1 MISELDL
8 KSNENSVRHIFSLW
22 FYSSQLESLIQV
34 CQRELLDLHEKSR
47 SSHFLNTFEKRVQDN
62 RNIILHIEKEEKQR
76 KKEKRSLTVILSE
89 NNSKISK
96 IGYVDEIAINVNRS
110 SWFISKRLLIRI
122 IIDFRFSNQQKL
134 ILRSTARVE
143 YVYKTSLKIGHE
155 AMRKSPSFYRYETIL
170 IRNTWSLLPRHQWLI
185 CIRGNLSEN
194 KSVPRQPTARVYRDN
209 EAIKKYLEGENFWIA
224 VCIKHWF
231 CVYFNSRMIDKRR
244 FSVFTSWQLGKDGP
258 TKVSRRS

>member
-34 CQRELLDLHEKSR
+34 CQREILDLHEKSR
-47 SSHFLNTFEKRVQDN
+47 FSHFLNTFESGFK
-62 RNIILHIEKEEKQR
+62 IIETSFFISKKKEKQR

-96 IGYVDEIAINVNRS
+96 IGYVDENAVNVNRS
-110 SWFISKRLLIRI
+110 SWFISKRLPIRI
-122 IIDFRFSNQQKL
+122 IIDFRFSIQQKL

-143 YVYKTSLKIGHE
+143 HAYKSSLKIGHE
-155 AMRKSPSFYRYETIL
+155 TMRKSPSFYRYETIL

-185 CIRGNLSEN
+185 CIGGNLSEN

-209 EAIKKYLEGENFWIA
+209 EAIKKILRWWEFLNRSLYKAL
-224 VCIKHWF
+224 VLCILQFK
-231 CVYFNSRMIDKRR
+231 NDR
-244 FSVFTSWQLGKDGP
+244 
-258 TKVSRRS
+258 

>member
-22 FYSSQLESLIQV
+22 FLQLSVGVSNSSLPKRTTRFTWKV
-34 CQRELLDLHEKSR
+34 
-47 SSHFLNTFEKRVQDN
+47 TFFAFPKYFWSGFK
-62 RNIILHIEKEEKQR
+62 IIETSFFILRKKEKQR
-76 KKEKRSLTVILSE
+76 KKEKRILTVILSE

>member
-47 SSHFLNTFEKRVQDN
+47 FSHFLNTFESGFK
-62 RNIILHIEKEEKQR
+62 IIETSFFILRKKEKQR
-76 KKEKRSLTVILSE
+76 KKEKRILTVILSE

-143 YVYKTSLKIGHE
+143 YVYKTSLKNR
-155 AMRKSPSFYRYETIL
+155 A
-170 IRNTWSLLPRHQWLI
+170 RNHAEIAIFLPLR
-185 CIRGNLSEN
+185 NYS
-194 KSVPRQPTARVYRDN
+194 Y
-209 EAIKKYLEGENFWIA
+209 
-224 VCIKHWF
+224 
-231 CVYFNSRMIDKRR
+231 
-244 FSVFTSWQLGKDGP
+244 
-258 TKVSRRS
+258 

>member
-47 SSHFLNTFEKRVQDN
+47 FSHFLNTFESGFK
-62 RNIILHIEKEEKQR
+62 IIETSFFILR
-76 KKEKRSLTVILSE
+76 KKEKRILTVILSE

-155 AMRKSPSFYRYETIL
+155 TMRKLQSFYRYETIL

-185 CIRGNLSEN
+185 CIGGNLSEN
-194 KSVPRQPTARVYRDN
+194 KSVPRQPSARVYRDN